1 MSTDL
6 SNIIFTF
13 FLQFLLKFQPSFRG
27 KGISSICPC
36 PGIGLT
42 KPWQELPFLPAK
54 EAAMDNLY
62 ADIAAR
68 TGGNIYIGVVG
79 PVRTG
84 KSTFIKRFMEQLVI
98 PAIDDPYRKD
108 RARDELPQ
116 SGSGKTI
123 MTSEPKFV
131 PEEAVEISPD
141 GTSQLRVR
149 LIDSVG
155 YMVSGAVGAEEDGVP
170 RMVATPW
177 YDHEIPMTEA
187 AELGT
192 KKVMSEH
199 CSIGLVITTDGTI
212 TDIPRSD
219 YADAERRA
227 IADMKQTGKPF
238 LTIINSRE
246 PGSEASIA
254 LKEKLMQEHGI
265 NVVVADC
272 QSLDKED
279 ICGLLR
285 QLLYAFPMAQMQ
297 VYMPRWVDALPS
309 DDPVRAALYQ
319 KLLQCAESIS
329 TLAQAGK
336 SLEALDE
343 LDSIADHTIRSIDL
357 ATGTVN
363 LALTFPEKLFYEVLS
378 SRAGL
383 QIQDDGELIKLLTE
397 LTAIQK
403 EYDRVADALSAVKA
417 TGYGVVMPSP
427 EDMALEKPEIV
438 QKGSTY
444 GVKLKA
450 GAPSIHMIRVDV
462 DTEIAPMV
470 GNEQQSRDLIEYLT
484 GESPEKLWESNIFGK
499 SVYTMIREG
508 LTGKLLRTPDD
519 VRDRFRGTL
528 SRIVNEGATGLVCLI
543 L

>member
-1 MSTDL
+1 
-6 SNIIFTF
+6 
-13 FLQFLLKFQPSFRG
+13 
-27 KGISSICPC
+27 
-36 PGIGLT
+36 
-42 KPWQELPFLPAK
+42 
-54 EAAMDNLY
+54 MDHLY

-98 PAIDDPYRKD
+98 PAISDPYRAD

-116 SGSGKTI
+116 SASGRTI

-131 PEEAVEISPD
+131 PEEAVEVSPD
-141 GTSQLRVR
+141 GTSTLRVR

-155 YMVSGAVGAEEDGVP
+155 YMVPGAVGAEEDGQV
-170 RMVATPW
+170 RMVSTPW
-177 YDHEIPMTEA
+177 CEHPIPMTEA

-192 KKVMSEH
+192 KRVMDEH
-199 CSIGLVITTDGTI
+199 CSIGLVITTDGTV

-227 IADMKQTGKPF
+227 IEDMKRTGKPF
-238 LTIINSRE
+238 LTVINSRE
-246 PGSEASIA
+246 PGSEASLQ
-254 LKEKLMQEHGI
+254 LKEQLMQTHNI
-265 NVVVADC
+265 PVVVTDC
-272 QSLDKED
+272 QSMGHAE
-279 ICGLLR
+279 ISALLR
-285 QLLYAFPMAQMQ
+285 QLLYAFPMTSLQI
-297 VYMPRWVDALPS
+297 YMPRWMDALSPE
-309 DDPVRAALYQ
+309 DPIRTELCRT
-319 KLLQCAESIS
+319 LLSCAENIT
-329 TLAQAGK
+329 TLASAADALAPLAE
-336 SLEALDE
+336 LETVSEYTL
-343 LDSIADHTIRSIDL
+343 RSIDL
-357 ATGTVN
+357 ATGTVSCS
-363 LALTFPEKLFYEVLS
+363 LVFPEKLFYEVLS

-383 QIQDDGELIKLLTE
+383 EIRDDGALISLLTQ
-397 LTAIQK
+397 LTETQK
-403 EYDRVADALSAVKA
+403 AYNRIADALQAVNA
-417 TGYGVVMPSP
+417 TGYGVVIPEA
-427 EDMALEKPEIV
+427 EDMTLQKPEII
-438 QKGSTY
+438 QKGGTY

-470 GNEQQSRDLIEYLT
+470 GNEQQSKDLIQYLT
-484 GESPEKLWESNIFGK
+484 GEAPEKLWESNIFGK

-508 LTGKLLRTPDD
+508 LTGKLIRTPQE